1 VIRFFIALS
10 NHLCNDSLKEQNL
23 SIVNFKNHFIEL
35 GSLVT
40 IALTTVYFSITALYG
55 EYGLFILFKKQIE
68 EEQLLEYNSELGIEL
83 REWEN
88 LTKRISSDYLD
99 LDLLDE
105 QARKILRVARSDE
118 AIFFY

>member
-1 VIRFFIALS
+1 MIRFLIALS
-10 NHLCNDSLKEQNL
+10 NHLCNDSLKVQNL
-23 SIVNFKNHFIEL
+23 SIVNFKKYFLEL
-35 GSLVT
+35 GSLVAIT
-40 IALTTVYFSITALYG
+40 LTTVYFSITALYG

-68 EEQLLEYNSELGIEL
+68 EEHLLEYNSKLGMEL

>member
-1 VIRFFIALS
+1 MIRFFIALS

-23 SIVNFKNHFIEL
+23 SIVNFKKHFLEL

-40 IALTTVYFSITALYG
+40 IILTTVYFSITALYG

-68 EEQLLEYNSELGIEL
+68 EEHLLEYNSKLGMELK
-83 REWEN
+83 EWEN

>member
-1 VIRFFIALS
+1 MIRFFIALS
-10 NHLCNDSLKEQNL
+10 NQLCNDSLKEQNL
-23 SIVNFKNHFIEL
+23 SIVNFKKHFLEL

-40 IALTTVYFSITALYG
+40 IILTTVYFSITALYG

-68 EEQLLEYNSELGIEL
+68 EEHLLEYNSKLGMELK
-83 REWEN
+83 EWEN